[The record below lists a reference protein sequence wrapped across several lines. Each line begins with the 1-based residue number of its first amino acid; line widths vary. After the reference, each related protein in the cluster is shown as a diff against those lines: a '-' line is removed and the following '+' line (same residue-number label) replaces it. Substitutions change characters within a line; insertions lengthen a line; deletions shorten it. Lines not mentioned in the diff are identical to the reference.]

1 MAHIPSFG
9 HFMIKDRESSVECR
23 GGVKGSVKAF
33 RLDSKANPLDPGDS
47 ETAAL
52 LSKAG
57 LHFLCSSLCVSFW
70 LEELLDRQVVVP
82 ELTVAATQHL
92 IPLGFLLW
100 A

>member
-1 MAHIPSFG
+1 M
-9 HFMIKDRESSVECR
+9 
-23 GGVKGSVKAF
+23 KGSVKAF
-33 RLDSKANPLDPGDS
+33 RLDSKANPLHPGDS